1 MAGDLAGPESLR
13 HSAPDFYFSQNTTRQ
28 GVDYWACWL
37 RALSSTFRTRHHDEV
52 PCFVERSG
60 RHPAPGGR
68 LRDWARTETATAVR
82 EIYAAEGTAYG
93 QAVTWEKDF
102 IKLEDLAKS
111 S

>member
-1 MAGDLAGPESLR
+1 MPFFNGWRSGGTGIPPPFR
-13 HSAPDFYFSQNTTRQ
+13 TRIFYFSQNTTRQ

-52 PCFVERSG
+52 LCFVERSG

-82 EIYAAEGTAYG
+82 EIYAAVGTAYG
-93 QAVTWEKDF
+93 QAVTG
-102 IKLEDLAKS
+102 
-111 S
+111 